1 VDLGTREY
9 IAKRCKKGYKYK
21 KGWAETGQAI
31 RLRRIPKVS
40 LQEVR

>member
-9 IAKRCKKGYKYK
+9 IAKGCKKGYK